1 MKMKKYLSVGLA
13 AVALL
18 VLATGC
24 GKNDETAVSA
34 AGQTSEQERTTV
46 KLGIIGADTDV
57 WDSVQARLKDEGI
70 DLEYVQFT
78 DYSQPNTALASGDI
92 DLNSFQHQFFL
103 DNFNEEHET
112 DLVSIGNT
120 VNAPLGI
127 YSEKISDIAELKE
140 GDKVAIPNDVTN
152 GGRALILLQSAGLL
166 TVDEA
171 KQQAPTVSD
180 ITDNPLN
187 LEIVELDAA
196 QTARAL
202 QDVTVSVIN
211 SGMAVDAGY
220 IPANDAIYLEPVDE
234 KSRPYVNIIATRAE
248 DADNDIYQKI
258 VAAYQTDE
266 TIKVIEETSK
276 GSSIPAWETFGKK

>member
-24 GKNDETAVSA
+24 GKNDETGVSA

-180 ITDNPLN
+180 ITENPLN
-187 LEIVELDAA
+187 LEILELDAA

-248 DADNDIYQKI
+248 DADNDIYQKV